1 MLQKTVSISI
11 AENQEWD
18 GMLMELVDGTVGVE
32 CFSAFGLRR
41 ADSMTFSLA
50 LDELVSSVFA
60 TDSQVAF
67 PPFTLLQHPANI
79 NSSLDVCQTSS
90 PPSAH
95 AASGM

>member
-1 MLQKTVSISI
+1 MLT
-11 AENQEWD
+11 
-18 GMLMELVDGTVGVE
+18 ELVDGTVGVE

-67 PPFTLLQHPANI
+67 PPFSLSYSTPPTSIPLSMFARQVLRPARTLHQVCKRHSSTIALS
-79 NSSLDVCQTSS
+79 NSRIQ
-90 PPSAH
+90 
-95 AASGM
+95 